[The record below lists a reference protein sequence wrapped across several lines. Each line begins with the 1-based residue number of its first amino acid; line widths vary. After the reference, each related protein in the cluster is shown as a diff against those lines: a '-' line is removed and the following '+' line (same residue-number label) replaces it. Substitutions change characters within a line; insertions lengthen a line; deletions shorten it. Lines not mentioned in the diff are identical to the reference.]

1 MIKCFRM
8 FNKSFYVL
16 SMLLLVTG
24 TFSAQQTD
32 FDAVIQPVDSKARD
46 FSEYLVQLSWMNYP
60 ESAIAQDEWLN
71 ARSDNKNTK
80 KEWMRDVQASF
91 NLNESN
97 LRGVDTFGNVFFPRY
112 NIGITL
118 NLYNILTQKEKSR
131 IGTRRVD
138 IAGHRVNQRKL
149 ALRAETLQRWANFR
163 LAREIVK
170 ERALVEQEMN
180 NTFIIVQQLYKSD
193 EKTLEEF
200 TTASAAYYQAREA
213 RIRAATELELARFQL
228 EEIIG
233 LRWEQVQHP
242 AKEE

>member
-1 MIKCFRM
+1 M
-8 FNKSFYVL
+8 FHKSLFVL
-16 SMLLLVTG
+16 GMLFLAEG
-24 TFSAQQTD
+24 ICAQQTD
-32 FDAVIQPVDSKARD
+32 FDAVIQPIDTKARE
-46 FSEYLVQLSWMNYP
+46 FSEYLVQLAWQNYP
-60 ESAIAQDEWLN
+60 ESAIAQGELLN
-71 ARSDNKNTK
+71 ARSDNKNIK

-112 NIGITL
+112 NIGVTL
-118 NLYNILTQKEKSR
+118 NLYSILTQKEKSK
-131 IGTRRVD
+131 IGHQRVD
-138 IAGHRVNQRKL
+138 IAGHKVNQRKL
-149 ALRAETLQRWANFR
+149 EIRAETLQRWANFR
-163 LAREIVK
+163 LSREILK
-170 ERALVEQEMN
+170 ERALVEQEFS

-193 EKTLEEF
+193 EKTLEEY

-213 RIRAATELELARFQL
+213 RIRAATDQELAKYLL

>member
-1 MIKCFRM
+1 
-8 FNKSFYVL
+8 
-16 SMLLLVTG
+16 MLFLAEG
-24 TFSAQQTD
+24 ICAQQTD
-32 FDAVIQPVDSKARD
+32 FDAVIQPIDTKARE
-46 FSEYLVQLSWMNYP
+46 FSEYLVQLAWQNYP
-60 ESAIAQDEWLN
+60 ESAIAQGELLN
-71 ARSDNKNTK
+71 ARSDNKNIK

-112 NIGITL
+112 NIGVTL
-118 NLYNILTQKEKSR
+118 NLYSILTQKEKSK
-131 IGTRRVD
+131 IGHQRVD
-138 IAGHRVNQRKL
+138 IAGHKVNQRKL
-149 ALRAETLQRWANFR
+149 EIRAEALQRWANFR
-163 LAREIVK
+163 LSREILK
-170 ERALVEQEMN
+170 ERALVEQEFS

-193 EKTLEEF
+193 EKTLEEY

-213 RIRAATELELARFQL
+213 RIRAATDQELAKYLL

>member
-1 MIKCFRM
+1 M
-8 FNKSFYVL
+8 FHKSLFVL
-16 SMLLLVTG
+16 GMLFLAEG
-24 TFSAQQTD
+24 ICAQQTD
-32 FDAVIQPVDSKARD
+32 FDAVIQPIDTKARE
-46 FSEYLVQLSWMNYP
+46 FSEYLVQLAWQNYP
-60 ESAIAQDEWLN
+60 ESAIAQGELLN
-71 ARSDNKNTK
+71 ARSDNKNIK

-112 NIGITL
+112 NIGVTL
-118 NLYNILTQKEKSR
+118 NLYSILTQKEKSK
-131 IGTRRVD
+131 IGHQRVD
-138 IAGHRVNQRKL
+138 IAGHKVNQRKL
-149 ALRAETLQRWANFR
+149 EIRAEALQRWANFR
-163 LAREIVK
+163 LSREILK
-170 ERALVEQEMN
+170 ERALVEQEFS

-193 EKTLEEF
+193 EKTLEEY

-213 RIRAATELELARFQL
+213 RIRAATDQELAKYLL

>member
-1 MIKCFRM
+1 M
-8 FNKSFYVL
+8 FNKSLFVL
-16 SMLLLVTG
+16 GMLFLAEG
-24 TFSAQQTD
+24 ICAQQTD
-32 FDAVIQPVDSKARD
+32 FDAVIQPIDTKARE
-46 FSEYLVQLSWMNYP
+46 FSEYLVQLAWQNYP
-60 ESAIAQDEWLN
+60 ESAIAQGELLN
-71 ARSDNKNTK
+71 ARSDNKNIK

-112 NIGITL
+112 NIGVTL
-118 NLYNILTQKEKSR
+118 NLYSILTQKEKSK
-131 IGTRRVD
+131 IGHQRVD
-138 IAGHRVNQRKL
+138 IAGHKVNQRKL
-149 ALRAETLQRWANFR
+149 EIRAETLQRWANFR
-163 LAREIVK
+163 LSREILK
-170 ERALVEQEMN
+170 ERALVEQEFS

-193 EKTLEEF
+193 EKTLEEY

-213 RIRAATELELARFQL
+213 RIRAATDQELAKYLL

>member
-1 MIKCFRM
+1 
-8 FNKSFYVL
+8 
-16 SMLLLVTG
+16 MLFLAEG
-24 TFSAQQTD
+24 ICAQQTD
-32 FDAVIQPVDSKARD
+32 FDAVIQPIDTKARE
-46 FSEYLVQLSWMNYP
+46 FSEYLVQLAWQNYP
-60 ESAIAQDEWLN
+60 ESAIAQGELLN
-71 ARSDNKNTK
+71 ARSDNKNIK

-112 NIGITL
+112 NIGVTL
-118 NLYNILTQKEKSR
+118 NLYSILTQKEKSK
-131 IGTRRVD
+131 IGHQRVD
-138 IAGHRVNQRKL
+138 IAGHKVNQRKL
-149 ALRAETLQRWANFR
+149 EIRAETLQRWANFR
-163 LAREIVK
+163 LSREILK
-170 ERALVEQEMN
+170 ERALVEQEFS

-193 EKTLEEF
+193 EKTLEEY

-213 RIRAATELELARFQL
+213 RIRAATDQELAKYLL

>member
-1 MIKCFRM
+1 MLKKGLYLLALI
-8 FNKSFYVL
+8 L
-16 SMLLLVTG
+16 SAATV
-24 TFSAQQTD
+24 SAQQTD
-32 FDAVIQPVDSKARD
+32 FDAVIQPIETKARD
-46 FSEYLVQLSWMNYP
+46 FSEYLVQLAWTNYP

-71 ARSDNKNTK
+71 ARSDNKNIK
-80 KEWMRDVQASF
+80 KEWMRDVAASF

-97 LRGVDTFGNVFFPRY
+97 LRGVDTSGNVFFPRY
-112 NIGITL
+112 NIGVTL
-118 NLYNILTQKEKSR
+118 NLYNILTQKEKSQ
-131 IGTRRVD
+131 IGKRRVD

-149 ALRAETLQRWANFR
+149 EIRSETLQRWANFR

-170 ERALVEQEMN
+170 ERALVEQELN

-193 EKTLEEF
+193 EKTLEEY

-213 RIRAATELELARFQL
+213 RIRAATELELAKFQL

>member
-1 MIKCFRM
+1 M
-8 FNKSFYVL
+8 FHKSLFVL
-16 SMLLLVTG
+16 GMFCLAEGLC
-24 TFSAQQTD
+24 AQQTD
-32 FDAVIQPVDSKARD
+32 FDAVIQPIDTKARE
-46 FSEYLVQLSWMNYP
+46 FSEYLVQLAWQNFP
-60 ESAIAQDEWLN
+60 ESAIAQGEFLN
-71 ARSDNKNTK
+71 ARSDSKNIK

-112 NIGITL
+112 NIGVTL
-118 NLYNILTQKEKSR
+118 NLYSILTQNEKSK
-131 IGTRRVD
+131 IGRQRVD
-138 IAGHRVNQRKL
+138 IAGHKVNQRKL
-149 ALRAETLQRWANFR
+149 EIRAETLQRWANFR
-163 LAREIVK
+163 LSREILK
-170 ERALVEQEMN
+170 ERALVEQEFN

-193 EKTLEEF
+193 EKTLEEY

-213 RIRAATELELARFQL
+213 RIRAATDLELAKYQL

>member
-1 MIKCFRM
+1 
-8 FNKSFYVL
+8 
-16 SMLLLVTG
+16 MLFLAEG
-24 TFSAQQTD
+24 ICAQQTD
-32 FDAVIQPVDSKARD
+32 FDAVIQPIDTKARE
-46 FSEYLVQLSWMNYP
+46 FSEYLVQLAWQNYP
-60 ESAIAQDEWLN
+60 ESAIAQGELLN
-71 ARSDNKNTK
+71 ARSDNKNIK

-112 NIGITL
+112 NIGVTL
-118 NLYNILTQKEKSR
+118 NLYSILTQKEKSK
-131 IGTRRVD
+131 IGHQRVD
-138 IAGHRVNQRKL
+138 IAGHKVNQRKL
-149 ALRAETLQRWANFR
+149 EIRAETLQRWANFR
-163 LAREIVK
+163 LSREILK
-170 ERALVEQEMN
+170 ERALVEQEFN

-193 EKTLEEF
+193 EKTLEEY

-213 RIRAATELELARFQL
+213 RIRAATDQELAKYLL

>member
-1 MIKCFRM
+1 M
-8 FNKSFYVL
+8 FHKSLFVL
-16 SMLLLVTG
+16 GMLCLANG
-24 TFSAQQTD
+24 IYAQQTD
-32 FDAVIQPVDSKARD
+32 FDAVIQPIDTKARE
-46 FSEYLVQLSWMNYP
+46 FSEYLVQLAWQNYP
-60 ESAIAQDEWLN
+60 ESAIAQGELLN
-71 ARSDNKNTK
+71 ARSDNKNIK

-112 NIGITL
+112 NIGVTM
-118 NLYNILTQKEKSR
+118 NLYSILTQKEKSK
-131 IGTRRVD
+131 IGHQRVD
-138 IAGHRVNQRKL
+138 IAGHKVNQRKL
-149 ALRAETLQRWANFR
+149 EIRAETLQRWANFR
-163 LAREIVK
+163 LSRDILK
-170 ERALVEQEMN
+170 ERALVEQEFN

-193 EKTLEEF
+193 EKTLEEY

-213 RIRAATELELARFQL
+213 RIRAATDQELAKYQL

>member
-1 MIKCFRM
+1 MRNKLFVLLCCFITSGV
-8 FNKSFYVL
+8 F
-16 SMLLLVTG
+16 
-24 TFSAQQTD
+24 AQQTD

-46 FSEYLVQLSWMNYP
+46 FSEYLVQLAWMNYP
-60 ESAIAQDEWLN
+60 ESAIAQYELLN
-71 ARSDNKNTK
+71 ANSDQKNIK

-97 LRGVDTFGNVFFPRY
+97 LRGVDTSGNVFFPRY
-112 NIGITL
+112 NLGITL
-118 NLYNILTQKEKSR
+118 NLYNILTQKEKTR
-131 IGTRRVD
+131 IGGRRID
-138 IAGHRVNQRKL
+138 IAEQKVNQRKL
-149 ALRAETLQRWANFR
+149 TLRSETLQRWANFR

-170 ERALVEQEMN
+170 ERALVEQELN

-193 EKTLEEF
+193 EKTLEEY

-213 RIRAATELELARFQL
+213 RIRAATDLELAKFQL

-242 AKEE
+242 AKED

>member
-1 MIKCFRM
+1 MFKKCLLILIF
-8 FNKSFYVL
+8 SFFTL
-16 SMLLLVTG
+16 GLG
-24 TFSAQQTD
+24 AQQTD
-32 FDAVIQPVDSKARD
+32 FDAVIQPVESKARD
-46 FSEYLVQLSWMNYP
+46 FAEYLVQLAWMNYP

-71 ARSDNKNTK
+71 ARSDNKNIK
-80 KEWMRDVQASF
+80 KEWMRDVAASF

-97 LRGVDTFGNVFFPRY
+97 LRGVDTSGNVFFPRY

-118 NLYNILTQKEKSR
+118 NLYNILTQKEKSK

-138 IAGHRVNQRKL
+138 MAEHRINQRKL
-149 ALRAETLQRWANFR
+149 SIRSETLQRWAGFR
-163 LAREIVK
+163 LSREIIK
-170 ERALVEQEMN
+170 ERALVEQELN

-193 EKTLEEF
+193 EKTLEEY

-213 RIRAATELELARFQL
+213 RIRAATEVELAKFQL
-228 EEIIG
+228 EEMIG